1 MMATV
6 RTHRYTVDTGNLAT
20 MLERRSSLIDG
31 IRSAN
36 PAFTDATLIRLQD
49 GSYLDIWRW
58 DSAEQMHRA
67 TEAAASVP
75 LVGATMSLTSGHTA
89 IDGEILDER

>member
-1 MMATV
+1 MATV
-6 RTHRYTVDTGNLAT
+6 RTHRYTVETGNLAA
-20 MLERRSSLIDG
+20 MLEHRTNLING

-36 PAFTDATLIRLQD
+36 PAFTAATLIRLGD

-58 DSAEQMHRA
+58 DSAEDMQS
-67 TEAAASVP
+67 AAAAAANFP
-75 LVGATMSLTSGHTA
+75 LVGATLSLTTDRTT

>member
-1 MMATV
+1 MATV
-6 RTHRYTVDTGNLAT
+6 RTHRYTVATGNLAT
-20 MLERRSSLIDG
+20 MLERRTNLIDG

-36 PAFTDATLIRLQD
+36 PAFAGASLIRLED

-58 DSAEQMHRA
+58 DSAEDMQRA
-67 TEAAASVP
+67 ADAAGKAP
-75 LVGATMSLTSGHTA
+75 LVGATLSLTTDHTT

>member
-1 MMATV
+1 MANV
-6 RTHRYTVDTGNLAT
+6 RTHRYSVETGNLAA
-20 MLERRSSLIDG
+20 MLERRSKLIDG

-36 PAFTDATLIRLQD
+36 PAFAGATLTRLED

-58 DSAEQMHRA
+58 DSADEMQRA
-67 TEAAASVP
+67 SDAAAGAP
-75 LVGATMSLTSGHTA
+75 LVGATLSLTTDHTI

>member
-1 MMATV
+1 MATV
-6 RTHRYTVDTGNLAT
+6 RTHRYTVETGNLAT
-20 MLERRSSLIDG
+20 MLERRTSLISG

-36 PAFTDATLIRLQD
+36 PAFSEATLIRLED

-58 DSAEQMHRA
+58 ESAEDMQRA
-67 TEAAASVP
+67 TEAAADVP
-75 LVGATMSLTSGHTA
+75 LVGATLSMTTDHTM

>member
-1 MMATV
+1 MARV
-6 RTHRYTVDTGNLAT
+6 RTHRYRVDTGDLVE
-20 MLERRSSLIDG
+20 MLEQRSNLING

-36 PAFTDATLIRLQD
+36 PAFAAATLIRMDD

-58 DSAEQMHRA
+58 DSAEDMQRA
-67 TEAAASVP
+67 AEAARDVP
-75 LVGATMSLTSGHTA
+75 LVGATLGMTTDHTV